1 MKFLCINITKHA
13 QDLYAEIYE
22 RAMEEIKEDIK
33 VKTLRSQ
40 TGRSNLVKMSTLPK
54 VTYRFNNIPIK
65 IPTVFFG
72 HR

>member
-1 MKFLCINITKHA
+1 MKFLRINITKHA